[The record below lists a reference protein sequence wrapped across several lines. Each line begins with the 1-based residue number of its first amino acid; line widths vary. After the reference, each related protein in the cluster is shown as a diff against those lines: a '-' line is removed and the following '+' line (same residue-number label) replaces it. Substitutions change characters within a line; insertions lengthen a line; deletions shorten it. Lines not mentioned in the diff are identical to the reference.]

1 MQTIKS
7 ELYVLLLLFFW
18 LCFPDSCT
26 NTRIEDCFIAPGD
39 DCIFVK
45 SGIDQYGI
53 RFGMPTKQLVIRRL
67 TCISPDNAVIALG
80 SEMSGGIQDVRAE
93 DITALNMQAGVRIKT
108 AIGRGAYVK
117 DIYVRR
123 LTLKTAKYVFWMM
136 GNYDKHPDNGLF
148 DPKAIPEIHGIN
160 YRDVVAENVTYSA
173 RLIGI
178 SNDPFTGICISNA
191 TFTLTAKPKELQWNC
206 TNIAGVTSNVTPK
219 PCSLLPEIKGVNC
232 HFPEDKLPIEHVQ
245 LKICSATTA

>member
-1 MQTIKS
+1 
-7 ELYVLLLLFFW
+7 
-18 LCFPDSCT
+18 
-26 NTRIEDCFIAPGD
+26 
-39 DCIFVK
+39 VK
-45 SGIDQYGI
+45 SGIDQPGI

-219 PCSLLPEIKGVNC
+219 PCSLLPEKKGVNC

>member
-93 DITALNMQAGVRIKT
+93 DITALNMQAGVSIKT
-108 AIGRGAYVK
+108 AIGRGAYVN

-136 GNYDKHPDNGLF
+136 GNYNKHPDNGF
-148 DPKAIPEIHGIN
+148 DPKALPEIHGIN
-160 YRDVVAENVTYSA
+160 YKDMVAENVTYSA
-173 RLIGI
+173 RLEGI
-178 SNDPFTGICISNA
+178 SNDPFSGICISNA
-191 TFTLTAKPKELQWNC
+191 TFTLTAKPNELQWNC
-206 TNIAGVTSNVTPK
+206 TDIVGVTSNVTPE
-219 PCSLLPEIKGVNC
+219 PCSLLTEKGGYAC
-232 HFPEDKLPIEHVQ
+232 YFPEDKLPIENVQ
-245 LKICSATTA
+245 LKTCSAAAA